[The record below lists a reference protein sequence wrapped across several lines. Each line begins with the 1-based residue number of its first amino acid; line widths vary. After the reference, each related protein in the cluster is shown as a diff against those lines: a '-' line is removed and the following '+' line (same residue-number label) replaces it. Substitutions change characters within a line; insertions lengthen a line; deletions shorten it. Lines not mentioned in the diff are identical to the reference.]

1 MSIGFKLRENQEID
15 PEKVKI
21 EIDLS
26 QSKKIVV
33 SYIKDDIILVLHTK
47 IRNDNNCDVV
57 CCAELE
63 NGKKLGK
70 EEGSQTVDVK
80 TLSDPNSV
88 HRQVYWNNN
97 PQIDVYSHYSFGIE
111 PIIIPSQ
118 KEIMGDLVF
127 RICRLNSTSK
137 LTFFNKEK
145 SEMIFH
151 KGIINIS
158 YLPTE
163 NRQ

>member
-1 MSIGFKLRENQEID
+1 MSIGFKLKENQEID
-15 PEKVKI
+15 PEKVKV

-33 SYIKDDIILVLHTK
+33 SYIKNDIILVLRTK
-47 IRNDNNCDVV
+47 IRNDNNCNVV
-57 CCAELE
+57 CCVELE

-70 EEGSQTVDVK
+70 EDGSQIVDMK
-80 TLSDPNSV
+80 TLSAPNSV
-88 HRQVYWNNN
+88 HGQVYWNNN
-97 PQIDVYSHYSFGIE
+97 LQINVYSHYSFGTE

-127 RICRLNSTSK
+127 SICRLNSTSK

-151 KGIINIS
+151 EGIINIS